1 MWNQEKSRNKVEGD
15 GLTYIVVARE
25 ERVQRKIDQF
35 LEMPFSMPIGFCAN
49 RWTGAVQWDE
59 GNHVRGY

>member
-35 LEMPFSMPIGFCAN
+35 LEMPFSMRIGFCAN
-49 RWTGAVQWDE
+49 RWTGAV
-59 GNHVRGY
+59 